1 MAKRDTAETDAPR
14 DVEPHHQQRQ
24 NGKRTVDGVV
34 TADEQLAVDI
44 EILHRAKEGAG
55 EQRGEIDAAPANGDE
70 GDVLEHQSKHTAH
83 HQGFDDPENDGRAVV
98 DQREVGQIVEEFQ
111 HHHPHSAEE
120 EDGENEKHDESQV
133 REGKTED
140 AARSIDTPHGVKS
153 ALDVVDQRNEG
164 ESQHQE
170 ADSDHN
176 VVLCARNVGVGEV
189 HQLGDDVIGQAHVIT
204 ELGFEIAVETKTAP
218 HREEQRQEGNDGE
231 HGGVSQRGDV
241 REEVVAVD
249 LLPKAA
255 NHLRRTAAQH
265 ANIEQSGLHRREIFR

>member
-1 MAKRDTAETDAPR
+1 M
-14 DVEPHHQQRQ
+14 
-24 NGKRTVDGVV
+24 
-34 TADEQLAVDI
+34 
-44 EILHRAKEGAG
+44 
-55 EQRGEIDAAPANGDE
+55 
-70 GDVLEHQSKHTAH
+70 
-83 HQGFDDPENDGRAVV
+83 
-98 DQREVGQIVEEFQ
+98 GQIVEQFQ

-133 REGKTED
+133 GEGKTED
-140 AARSIDTPHGVKS
+140 AARSIDAPHGIKS

-204 ELGFEIAVETKTAP
+204 ELGFEIAVETKAST
-218 HREEQRQEGNDGE
+218 HGKEQRQQRNDGE

-241 REEVVAVD
+241 RKEVVAVD
-249 LLPKAA
+249 LLPKAV
-255 NHLRRTAAQH
+255 NQLGGAAAHQP
-265 ANIEQSGLHRREIFR
+265 NIEQTGLHEWERLR

>member
-1 MAKRDTAETDAPR
+1 L
-14 DVEPHHQQRQ
+14 
-24 NGKRTVDGVV
+24 VV
-34 TADEQLAVDI
+34 VKI
-44 EILHRAKEGAG
+44 
-55 EQRGEIDAAPANGDE
+55 AN
-70 GDVLEHQSKHTAH
+70 
-83 HQGFDDPENDGRAVV
+83 P
-98 DQREVGQIVEEFQ
+98 
-111 HHHPHSAEE
+111 
-120 EDGENEKHDESQV
+120 QV

-170 ADSDHN
+170 ADSNHN

-255 NHLRRTAAQH
+255 NHLRRTAAPVSVCSLMAVSSSDVVSAQASCASKASGGGQVHIRWRSPH
-265 ANIEQSGLHRREIFR
+265 ALSTRETGGKYLSVSMPASGKAAVARE